1 MAEAAGA
8 AWRQFRLERKL
19 FWRNP
24 SAAFFDIAFP
34 LIFLALFGAIF
45 AGDTETLN
53 VIVPGLAG
61 MATVSSTFTA
71 LAYRITFRRED
82 GTLKRVRGTPL
93 RPASYLLGLF
103 GNAVANATLQLT
115 VFVLAGQLLFGV
127 DWPTD
132 WAKLVV
138 FAIAGIVCFGSLGV
152 ALSHAIPNA
161 DSATAYVNA
170 IFLPLIFISGVFF
183 DVDDAPSVLHDIAAA
198 LPLTHLIQ
206 GLQGESWSHLG
217 VIALWGAAGVALA
230 VRGFSWEARR
240 A

>member
-1 MAEAAGA
+1 MVEA

-45 AGDTETLN
+45 AGDEETLN

-71 LAYRITFRRED
+71 LAYRLTFRRED

-93 RPASYLLGLF
+93 RPASYLGGVF
-103 GNAVANATLQLT
+103 GNAIANAALQLT
-115 VFVLAGQLLFGV
+115 IFVFAAKVVFGV
-127 DWPTD
+127 EWPAD

-138 FAIAGIVCFGSLGV
+138 FAVVGIVCFGALGV

-170 IFLPLIFISGVFF
+170 IFLPLILISGVFF

-206 GLQGESWSHLG
+206 GLQGEAWSHLG
-217 VIALWGAAGVALA
+217 VIAVWGALGLALA
-230 VRGFSWEARR
+230 IRGFSWEARR
-240 A
+240 S